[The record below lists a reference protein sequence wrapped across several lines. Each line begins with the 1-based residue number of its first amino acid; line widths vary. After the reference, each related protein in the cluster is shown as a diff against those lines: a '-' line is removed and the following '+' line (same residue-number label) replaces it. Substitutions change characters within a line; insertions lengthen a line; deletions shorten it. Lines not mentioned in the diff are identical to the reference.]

1 MRRDK
6 IEINGL
12 ESILIET
19 NGNHLFRKGCLLAPI
34 FFEDGSIAPHV
45 VSKGAN
51 GRLVIAN
58 LIKVASGVLDLRRLK
73 MEFSEMKIQKFV

>member
-19 NGNHLFRKGCLLAPI
+19 NGNHLYREGCSLAPI
-34 FFEDGSIAPHV
+34 LLKIA
-45 VSKGAN
+45 
-51 GRLVIAN
+51 R
-58 LIKVASGVLDLRRLK
+58 
-73 MEFSEMKIQKFV
+73 

>member
-19 NGNHLFRKGCLLAPI
+19 NGNHLYREGCSLALHMVLLVAY
-34 FFEDGSIAPHV
+34 SW
-45 VSKGAN
+45 
-51 GRLVIAN
+51 LVIAN
-58 LIKVASGVLDLRRLK
+58 LTKVAFGVLDLRRLK
-73 MEFSEMKIQKFV
+73 MGYSEMKIQKFV